1 MERRD
6 APVKRTTRRLAL
18 DAMLSAMFVV
28 LSLISI
34 SLPNMKITLDALP
47 VLVASL
53 LFGPLD
59 GLSVGLIGSFLNQL
73 LTYGLS
79 PTTLLWILP
88 AGLRGL
94 LVGLYAKRHRFK
106 LTVRQL
112 IMITV
117 VTALLTTAFNTLIM
131 YLDSVIIGY
140 SFAATLPTVFFRIV
154 AGIMTSIVFS
164 LVLPGI
170 IKVLKKLDL

>member
-1 MERRD
+1 M
-6 APVKRTTRRLAL
+6 KRTTRRLAL
-18 DAMLSAMFVV
+18 NAMLSAMFVV
-28 LSLISI
+28 LSMISI

-79 PTTLLWILP
+79 PTTPLWILP

-94 LVGLYAKRHRFK
+94 LVGLYAKRHRFE

-140 SFAATLPTVFFRIV
+140 PFAATLPTVFFRIV

-170 IKVLKKLDL
+170 IKALKKLDL

>member
-18 DAMLSAMFVV
+18 NAMLSAMFVV
-28 LSLISI
+28 LSMISI

-59 GLSVGLIGSFLNQL
+59 GLSVGLIGRFLNQL

-94 LVGLYAKRHRFK
+94 LVGLYAKRHRFE

-140 SFAATLPTVFFRIV
+140 PFAATLPTVFFRIV

-170 IKVLKKLDL
+170 IKALKKLDL